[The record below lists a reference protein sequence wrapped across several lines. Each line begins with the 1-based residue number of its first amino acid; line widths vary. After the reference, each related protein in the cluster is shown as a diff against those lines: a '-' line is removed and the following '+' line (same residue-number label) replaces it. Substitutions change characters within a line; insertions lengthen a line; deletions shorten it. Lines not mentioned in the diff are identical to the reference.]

1 MTVWR
6 RRLAVACVL
15 VGTALLLT
23 VVVRVVSDEH
33 RAARAQLALVARVPA
48 GAAVPYEAGPGVPLP
63 VRSEADAPVARA
75 VPVGDALAVLRIP
88 RLGDDWR
95 WVVVE
100 GVEADQLAQGV
111 GHYPGTALPGAPGN
125 VGLAGH
131 RLGHGSPFLQFDDL
145 EVGDRVI
152 VEQGSTT
159 WVYRLT
165 TPPRRVPADAVWVLD
180 QRDRAEIT
188 LTTCWPL
195 WGSSERLYVTGELE
209 QVR

>member
-1 MTVWR
+1 MWR

-23 VVVRVVSDEH
+23 VLVRVVSDEH
-33 RAARAQLALVARVPA
+33 RAARAQLALAARVPA
-48 GAAVPYEAGPGVPLP
+48 GAAVPYEAVPGAPLP

-88 RLGDDWR
+88 RLGDDWS

-111 GHYPGTALPGAPGN
+111 GHYPGTALPGATGN

-195 WGSSERLYVTGELE
+195 WGSAERLYVTGELE